1 MNIET
6 IAERTGLSLE
16 EAERTV
22 RELEEAGYLV
32 SGPRTHPAADAFPS
46 MDAVRFDELKA
57 DIELNGQREPIT
69 ICEGMILDG
78 RHRYQACLLL
88 GMEPLI
94 REFDGD
100 PWAYAWSLNGA
111 RRDLDATVRALIF
124 KRCEDGS
131 AKWAKRLAEI
141 AEEGNRKK
149 SAAMAGLPAA
159 KKGDSRKAKDVADHS
174 EPQHAG
180 GRHVAR
186 EARAAEAKV
195 SPATMARADQ
205 IAKRPDLEKKVVAGE
220 MKPAEA
226 LREIRST
233 KRRLQ
238 LEEAA
243 AKAAAERH
251 ESDRPKWSILNVD
264 VMDGLESVRDEHGP
278 ARLIFT
284 DPPYNI
290 GVDYGDGEQADRLS
304 DAAYMKWVRQWF
316 ALCWDCLTDDGSL
329 WVMIG
334 DEYAAEYAAD
344 LKSTGFTIRSWIKWY
359 ETFGVNCSNKF
370 NRTSRHIFYAV
381 KDASLF
387 VFNPE
392 AVSRPS
398 DRQSKYGDKRASS
411 GGKIWDD
418 VWQIPRLTGT
428 CSERIPDKSGDFF
441 PTQLPLALVEPIVL
455 CASMPGDLVVD
466 PFNGSGTTGVAAIRN
481 GRKYVGVEKSR
492 AFADMANLRLVGVT

>member
-1 MNIET
+1 VNIET

-32 SGPRTHPAADAFPS
+32 SGPRTHPAADAFPT
-46 MDAVRFDELKA
+46 MDADRFEELKA

-131 AKWAKRLAEI
+131 AKWAKRLAQI
-141 AEEGNRKK
+141 AEEGNRRK
-149 SAAMAGLPAA
+149 SEAA
-159 KKGDSRKAKDVADHS
+159 KGNANAAKSRPKTLPDHDDLAVKARSKAN
-174 EPQHAG
+174 
-180 GRHVAR
+180 VAR
-186 EARAAEAKV
+186 EARAADAKV

-290 GVDYGDGEQADRLS
+290 GIDYGDGESADRLS
-304 DAAYMKWVRQWF
+304 DSAYMKWVRDWF
-316 ALCWDCLTDDGSL
+316 ALCWDCLTEDGSL
-329 WVMIG
+329 WAMIG
-334 DEYAAEYAAD
+334 DEYAAEYAVD

-381 KDASLF
+381 KDPSSF
-387 VFNPE
+387 VFDPE
-392 AVSRPS
+392 SVSRPS
-398 DRQSKYGDKRASS
+398 DRQAKYGDKRASPS
-411 GGKIWDD
+411 GKIWDD

-428 CSERIPDKSGDFF
+428 CAERIPDF

>member
-1 MNIET
+1 MSAIVET
-6 IAERTGLSLE
+6 LKN
-16 EAERTV
+16 
-22 RELEEAGYLV
+22 
-32 SGPRTHPAADAFPS
+32 HPAADAFPM
-46 MDAVRFDELKA
+46 MDDARLAELKA
-57 DIELNGQREPIT
+57 DIFANGQREPIT
-69 ICEGMILDG
+69 ICDGMILDG
-78 RHRYQACLLL
+78 RNRYRACVEL
-88 GMEPLI
+88 GIEPET
-94 REFDGD
+94 REYSGD
-100 PWAYAWSLNGA
+100 PWAFAWSLNGA
-111 RRDLDATVRALIF
+111 RRDLEATVRALIF

-131 AKWAKRLAEI
+131 AKWTKRLAKI

-149 SAAMAGLPAA
+149 SEAA
-159 KKGDSRKAKDVADHS
+159 KGMPYAPKGGTRKSEKVVDHND
-174 EPQHAG
+174 PQPSG
-180 GRHVAR
+180 KHVAR

-220 MKPAEA
+220 MKPSEA
-226 LREIRST
+226 LREIRSS
-233 KRRLQ
+233 KRRQ
-238 LEEAA
+238 ELEQAA

-251 ESDRPKWSILNVD
+251 ESERPKWSIINSD

-290 GVDYGDGEQADRLS
+290 GIDYGEGSEADLQHDVDYEN
-304 DAAYMKWVRQWF
+304 WVGNWL
-316 ALCWDCLTDDGSL
+316 ALCWECLTEDGSL
-329 WVMIG
+329 WVMIN
-334 DEYAAEYAAD
+334 DEYAAQYAT
-344 LKSTGFTIRSWIKWY
+344 LIRETGFTVRSWIKWY

-381 KDASLF
+381 KDPASF

-392 AVSRPS
+392 AVTRPS
-398 DRQSKYGDKRASS
+398 DRQTKYGDSRASS

-428 CSERIPDKSGDFF
+428 CTERIPDF

-466 PFNGSGTTGVAAIRN
+466 PFNGSGTTGVASVRN
-481 GRKYVGVEKSR
+481 GRKYVGIEKSEV
-492 AFADMANLRLVGVT
+492 FADVATKRITAS